1 MLAEY
6 LLLIVGAVALGG
18 PSRLRSAQMIL
29 IYVEMNETASFEA
42 WSAL

>member
-6 LLLIVGAVALGG
+6 LLFIVRAVTPG

-42 WSAL
+42 